1 MSAVS
6 FAVFFY
12 IPFKHQGLKAR
23 KPLRIA
29 VREPTLVGARL
40 PPCALPHL
48 TESGRAG
55 AWRGLSDTCKWKWDP
70 TWKQTRQS
78 LGAGRRGNQRKT
90 LPFFAWSSVSPSSR
104 CIPGSGIPQARSRS
118 QAHAAAKWGSPR
130 EARNTS

>member
-48 TESGRAG
+48 TELGERV
-55 AWRGLSDTCKWKWDP
+55 
-70 TWKQTRQS
+70 
-78 LGAGRRGNQRKT
+78 LGAVCLT
-90 LPFFAWSSVSPSSR
+90 LVN
-104 CIPGSGIPQARSRS
+104 GSGIQLGSKHDGVWGRGGGETRERLSHSSPGPVFLPQAAVYRVREYPQARSRS
-118 QAHAAAKWGSPR
+118 RAHAAAKWGSPR
-130 EARNTS
+130 EARNIS